1 MSLLKVTPGFL
12 FFFKKKKSQN
22 IVFIF
27 TIRPLGVK
35 QNKNKTDSKCRQGDR
50 ICFSSLTA
58 RSRGEAVAQEPL
70 WPECVT
76 ACAWYGESA
85 GPAMINCNLTTI
97 LYLYCLPLTRTCA
110 RTDAHKHTRARAHT
124 RAHTLARSWTFLSPL
139 SVPDI
144 YPTKQLHPC
153 HVSNF
158 RDDIK
163 NLKNKK
169 KATERRGTPAT
180 AAEECREEIFD
191 CPQPLRALCYHHY
204 FSWPARIHSRLLCCS
219 VAARGASCFGHTKS
233 ISRSQRGAPSRVF
246 IGAGVT
252 KTRL

>member
-12 FFFKKKKSQN
+12 FFLKKKKSQN

-144 YPTKQLHPC
+144 YPTKPLHPC

-169 KATERRGTPAT
+169 KGYRTKRNTSDSSRGMSGGNLRLSSAAAGSLLSSLLFLASQDSFT
-180 AAEECREEIFD
+180 A
-191 CPQPLRALCYHHY
+191 PLLFR
-204 FSWPARIHSRLLCCS
+204 SR
-219 VAARGASCFGHTKS
+219 ARGFLLRPHE
-233 ISRSQRGAPSRVF
+233 VN
-246 IGAGVT
+246 
-252 KTRL
+252 

>member
-12 FFFKKKKSQN
+12 FFLKKKKSQN

-144 YPTKQLHPC
+144 YPTKPLHPC

-163 NLKNKK
+163 NLKN
-169 KATERRGTPAT
+169 
-180 AAEECREEIFD
+180 
-191 CPQPLRALCYHHY
+191 
-204 FSWPARIHSRLLCCS
+204 
-219 VAARGASCFGHTKS
+219 
-233 ISRSQRGAPSRVF
+233 
-246 IGAGVT
+246 
-252 KTRL
+252 

>member
-12 FFFKKKKSQN
+12 FFFFFFKSQN

-35 QNKNKTDSKCRQGDR
+35 QNKNKTDSKWRQGDR

-110 RTDAHKHTRARAHT
+110 RTDAHKHTHTHARPRTST
-124 RAHTLARSWTFLSPL
+124 RAH
-139 SVPDI
+139 
-144 YPTKQLHPC
+144 
-153 HVSNF
+153 
-158 RDDIK
+158 
-163 NLKNKK
+163 
-169 KATERRGTPAT
+169 
-180 AAEECREEIFD
+180 
-191 CPQPLRALCYHHY
+191 
-204 FSWPARIHSRLLCCS
+204 IHLL
-219 VAARGASCFGHTKS
+219 
-233 ISRSQRGAPSRVF
+233 
-246 IGAGVT
+246 GAGHSYPPSPYLIFIQRNHFIPVMFLT
-252 KTRL
+252 LETTLKT

>member
-1 MSLLKVTPGFL
+1 
-12 FFFKKKKSQN
+12 
-22 IVFIF
+22 
-27 TIRPLGVK
+27 
-35 QNKNKTDSKCRQGDR
+35 
-50 ICFSSLTA
+50 
-58 RSRGEAVAQEPL
+58 
-70 WPECVT
+70 
-76 ACAWYGESA
+76 
-85 GPAMINCNLTTI
+85 MINCNLTTI

-144 YPTKQLHPC
+144 YPTKPLHPC

-191 CPQPLRALCYHHY
+191 CPQPLRALLSSLL
-204 FSWPARIHSRLLCCS
+204 FLASQDSFTAPLLFRSR
-219 VAARGASCFGHTKS
+219 ARGFLLRPHE
-233 ISRSQRGAPSRVF
+233 VN
-246 IGAGVT
+246 
-252 KTRL
+252 